1 MDIDLIIKLVC
12 AAGVLF
18 GCILLSSNFIDYSY
32 ILSKL
37 FLRTPKGN
45 TNSADNN
52 EFLEIVDLWY
62 KLQNKCE
69 TFKLTAAIKKLD
81 EVFPLL
87 NKAEESHD

>member
-18 GCILLSSNFIDYSY
+18 GCFLLSSNFIDYSY

-37 FLRTPKGN
+37 FLRTRKN
-45 TNSADNN
+45 TNSANNN
-52 EFLEIVDLWY
+52 EFLEILDLWY

-69 TFKLTAAIKKLD
+69 TFKLLAASKKLD
-81 EVFPLL
+81 EVFLLL
-87 NKAEESHD
+87 NEVDKSHD